1 MAYTKEAIERELAL
15 EEEMFNRGKDR
26 FFANIARLKEQRN
39 EGGTTYGKMLLK
51 RGIAPLAAAITAF
64 MEKANSGTAGR
75 RHMAVALLKDIAP
88 DVAAF
93 ITLRTA
99 IDTLTSEPMLQNVAV
114 RVGREIEAELR
125 LTNLKQNDADRYAMT
140 QRYIQGHKSRKY
152 RSTVLR
158 YAYGKSTT
166 VDFEPWPLAQCLHLG
181 QKLIELAIDSTGI
194 FAIELTSN
202 KVRKGNKD
210 MAAYSLVMTPA
221 LKEWMDDHLESRSIM
236 APAYMPTLI
245 PPKPWEGACG
255 GGYYFQAMRPL
266 SLVKTG
272 NRDYLLT
279 LDKKIANN
287 EMPSVLRAINA
298 LQDTPWR
305 VNRQV
310 YEVADHFWNDTN
322 GDVAD
327 LPPRDGY
334 RLPPCPVCGA
344 DITDTA
350 SARIPHACLDS
361 LSEEELRRWRRAAA
375 IVREK
380 NISCMSRR
388 LGIAK
393 TLHLAARYKDEPAF
407 YYPYQLDFRG
417 RIYAVPAYLNPQGT
431 GLAKALL
438 QFAQGKALGSMA
450 AVKWLAIHGS
460 NCFGNDKVSLD
471 DRYSWV
477 LQHQD
482 DIRLCA
488 EDPYD
493 NRWWTEADVGLPCLL
508 LRVAGLPR
516 RGAGLRLSPA
526 HRHGRHLQRLADILA
541 HPARRGGR
549 PCGQPHPHGHAAG
562 HLRHRG
568 RQGEAGPRSPGGQAC
583 GRGRCLRQGGDREA
597 HVQRDGLR
605 PLPAGPQ
612 HQPQDDQ
619 AAGHGPALWRDL
631 RQLP

>member
-1 MAYTKEAIERELAL
+1 MALIHFIERELVL

-99 IDTLTSEPMLQNVAV
+99 IAPLTSEPMLQNVAV

-125 LTNLKQNDADRYAMT
+125 LSNLKQNDADRYAMT

-266 SLVKTG
+266 SVDPETG
-272 NRDYLLT
+272 EEPDGSREHPFAFLYGMDVTKDSYYSYEGKLWLARA
-279 LDKKIANN
+279 D
-287 EMPSVLRAINA
+287 MPACVWVPGTAGLW
-298 LQDTPWR
+298 QW
-305 VNRQV
+305 
-310 YEVADHFWNDTN
+310 EE
-322 GDVAD
+322 
-327 LPPRDGY
+327 
-334 RLPPCPVCGA
+334 
-344 DITDTA
+344 A
-350 SARIPHACLDS
+350 SAA
-361 LSEEELRRWRRAAA
+361 
-375 IVREK
+375 
-380 NISCMSRR
+380 
-388 LGIAK
+388 
-393 TLHLAARYKDEPAF
+393 
-407 YYPYQLDFRG
+407 
-417 RIYAVPAYLNPQGT
+417 
-431 GLAKALL
+431 
-438 QFAQGKALGSMA
+438 
-450 AVKWLAIHGS
+450 
-460 NCFGNDKVSLD
+460 
-471 DRYSWV
+471 
-477 LQHQD
+477 
-482 DIRLCA
+482 
-488 EDPYD
+488 
-493 NRWWTEADVGLPCLL
+493 
-508 LRVAGLPR
+508 
-516 RGAGLRLSPA
+516 
-526 HRHGRHLQRLADILA
+526 
-541 HPARRGGR
+541 
-549 PCGQPHPHGHAAG
+549 
-562 HLRHRG
+562 
-568 RQGEAGPRSPGGQAC
+568 
-583 GRGRCLRQGGDREA
+583 
-597 HVQRDGLR
+597 
-605 PLPAGPQ
+605 
-612 HQPQDDQ
+612 
-619 AAGHGPALWRDL
+619 
-631 RQLP
+631 